1 MLMWGIMH
9 RKCHV
14 CEKDYV
20 LNPTTCS
27 CENEIYLESIIDC
40 SAITFDEIIEP
51 FDEDAE
57 TEAKSND
64 EAKLYD
70 KF

>member
-1 MLMWGIMH
+1 M
-9 RKCHV
+9 
-14 CEKDYV
+14 
-20 LNPTTCS
+20 NPTTCS